1 MSSILSE
8 FFSTGVIIAG
18 LQITIAI
25 VGDFQGGRLIEYVEC
40 VEKQYNQS
48 NMTLPDNSTFPVSY
62 VPQVYR

>member
-8 FFSTGVIIAG
+8 FFSAGVIIAG

-25 VGDFQGGRLIEYVEC
+25 VGKFQEGRLEEYVEC

-48 NMTLPDNSTFPVSY
+48 NMTLADNSTFPVSY
-62 VPQVYR
+62 YIP